1 MFSESPDAD
10 LPTLSSLRK
19 GPSKNPLDPL
29 FGTFSVDSC
38 VRRNDRGSVRF
49 FVGLSFLSRFEA
61 DHPTLSFLRKQGSIL
76 ERSAN
81 FSSGK

>member
-1 MFSESPDAD
+1 M
-10 LPTLSSLRK
+10 T
-19 GPSKNPLDPL
+19 
-29 FGTFSVDSC
+29 TF
-38 VRRNDRGSVRF
+38 RRNDRGSVRF

-81 FSSGK
+81 FSSGKQPADLFGSPRRRESIEKRFLFLM